1 MPQPR
6 AFILSAAFL
15 ALAVKLG
22 IAALTVG
29 TNDAESFYNFG
40 RFIWEHGLL
49 SQYRAA
55 TDFNHTPMTGWFCAA
70 AYGVGRG
77 LGFNWFLRVP
87 GILSDFVSVL
97 ALLRWRAAMG
107 RPPWWGL
114 ALFALSPVS
123 AMVSGY
129 HGNVDSVLTCLVL
142 LAVRESNRGRPMA
155 CGLWLGLA
163 CNVKVIPLLVAP
175 VFFFFWLSR
184 GRARAFF
191 LPAAAC
197 ILGGWAVPLIALPR
211 IFLGQVLGYS
221 SNWGSWGIPYALR
234 ATGWPLFEPLGFKGL
249 TPGQAMIMTALKA
262 GIVALALWIAWQR
275 RAMPA
280 KALFS
285 TIALVWAEFFV
296 LAPGV
301 GAQYLVWIAPFLL
314 VDSAL
319 WYAAVTLASGIFLG
333 VFYQT
338 ISGGWP
344 WYRGISTAELVPAWA
359 AWSLLPWAA
368 LTAFLCAR
376 RAEIFRCAR
385 PARRGCRPAETQDF
399 CPELGPG
406 TNSTTRPTPDSG
418 WTSDPRL

>member
-1 MPQPR
+1 MTSAGLVRPTRFDLGELLPLWPSMPQPR
-6 AFILSAAFL
+6 AFILAA
-15 ALAVKLG
+15 ALFALVVKLC

-49 SQYRAA
+49 AQYRAA
-55 TDFNHTPMTGWFCAA
+55 PDFNHTPLTGWFCAA

-87 GILSDFVSVL
+87 GIIADFISVL
-97 ALLRWRAAMG
+97 VLLRRREAAG
-107 RPPWWGL
+107 RPPWWAL

-123 AMVSGY
+123 VMVSGY

-142 LAVRESNRGRPMA
+142 LAVRECDRGRAMA
-155 CGLWLGLA
+155 CGIWLGLA

-175 VFFFFWLSR
+175 VFFFFWFFR
-184 GRARAFF
+184 GRAREFF
-191 LPAAAC
+191 LPASAC
-197 ILGGWAVPLIALPR
+197 ILAGWAVPLIALPR

-234 ATGWPLFEPLGFKGL
+234 ASGLPLFEPLGFAGL
-249 TPGQAMIMTALKA
+249 TPEQGMIMTLLKG
-262 GIVALALWIAWQR
+262 GIIVLGLWIAWNR

-280 KALFS
+280 NALFS
-285 TIALVWAEFFV
+285 TVALVWAEFFV

-314 VDSAL
+314 MDSAL
-319 WYAAVTLASGIFLG
+319 WYAVVTLASGIFLG

-338 ISGGWP
+338 ISHGWP
-344 WYRGISTAELVPAWA
+344 WYRGISTAELVPAWV
-359 AWSLLPWAA
+359 AWSLLPWASLA
-368 LTAFLCAR
+368 AFLFAR
-376 RAEIFRCAR
+376 RWKIFGLAPSVRQECQPVGIPEGVEI
-385 PARRGCRPAETQDF
+385 
-399 CPELGPG
+399 
-406 TNSTTRPTPDSG
+406 
-418 WTSDPRL
+418 